1 MPNEQYKQADDC
13 DKCRQ
18 YELNLPVEF
27 RQSLGIKKKN
37 YMGKYCTSWYMK
49 KLIQV
54 GLSVIPL
61 RFKALL
67 MRL

>member
-27 RQSLGIKKKN
+27 RQSLGIKKK
-37 YMGKYCTSWYMK
+37 TIWVST
-49 KLIQV
+49 V
-54 GLSVIPL
+54 
-61 RFKALL
+61 LL
-67 MRL
+67 GTRRS